1 VQSQSSSHRIDVV
14 NALRAFAAIFV
25 AWGHFAGSH
34 GKYLAISGRYG
45 YLGVD
50 VFFVIS
56 GFVIPWSLSR
66 SRYRL
71 RDYPRFLLKRNLRLY
86 PPYLASIALTILAI
100 HFILAPLQ
108 HQPGVAITGR
118 DLLLHFT
125 YMNDILG
132 VPWINVVYWTLAI
145 EFQWYLLIGLIFPW
159 LATPSPVPRFA
170 SLGALM
176 LVYFA
181 TVSREHLVFHSIPVF
196 LIGVFVFQYRAQLIE
211 LRQMF
216 GLIAVMVLAM
226 AGPIGWIVAGVATA
240 TGVLIA
246 LSTFHSPVLDRLGGL
261 SYSLYLLHLPIGLSL
276 IGWLSSRLP
285 YSGSY
290 MGVLDALGLAA
301 SLAAAWLMYQLI
313 EKPSQE
319 WSSAVRFVH
328 HERERTRGAMTKTIP
343 AVTGE

>member
-1 VQSQSSSHRIDVV
+1 MPEPSSQRIDVI

-34 GKYLAISGRYG
+34 GKYLALSGKYG

-56 GFVIPWSLSR
+56 GFVIPWSLNR
-66 SRYRL
+66 SRYVL

-86 PPYLASIALTILAI
+86 PPYLASIALTILAVN
-100 HFILAPLQ
+100 FVLAPLQ
-108 HQPGVAITGR
+108 HRSGMAVTGR

-125 YMNDILG
+125 YLNDIVG

-159 LATPSPVPRFA
+159 LVNPRPLPRFVTIA
-170 SLGALM
+170 GLM
-176 LVYFA
+176 MVYFA
-181 TVSREHLVFHSIPVF
+181 TVKHDHFVFHSMPVF
-196 LIGVFVFQYRAQLIE
+196 LIGVLVFQYRAKLIE

-226 AGPIGWIVAGVATA
+226 AGPIGWIVAGVAAA
-240 TGVLIA
+240 TGLLIA
-246 LSTFHSPVLDRLGGL
+246 LSTFNSPALDRLGDV

-290 MGVLDALGLAA
+290 MGVLDAVGLIA
-301 SLAAAWLMYQLI
+301 SLAAAWLMYQII

-319 WSSAVRFVH
+319 WSSAVRFMH
-328 HERERTRGAMTKTIP
+328 RERAQAKADMVP
-343 AVTGE
+343 VVASD